1 MSSQSL
7 RIMVF
12 HSYLMLPR
20 IIDVVLGRMR
30 IVQNSVIYYLVKSVG
45 LITLVILVCTAID
58 GIKNKW
64 KEWMQQ
70 ASR

>member
-12 HSYLMLPR
+12 HSYLMLPG
-20 IIDVVLGRMR
+20 IIDVVLERIR

-45 LITLVILVCTAID
+45 LITLVILACTAID
-58 GIKNKW
+58 GIKK
-64 KEWMQQ
+64 
-70 ASR
+70 